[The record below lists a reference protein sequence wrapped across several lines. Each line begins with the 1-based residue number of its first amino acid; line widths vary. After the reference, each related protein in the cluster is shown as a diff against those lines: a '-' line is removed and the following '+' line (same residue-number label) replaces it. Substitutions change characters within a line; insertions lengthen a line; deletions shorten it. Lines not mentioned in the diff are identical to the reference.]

1 MTFFVLRHTFEVMKK
16 NTLLLIGLFTISFGY
31 SQKIE
36 FDFLANSLDETVL
49 KDYQYIKPHFLGD
62 KVARKVKL
70 IDLAYKWEDPPTA
83 MRSTPLIKIE
93 KQPIYFAIR
102 KVISPRFYKNKI
114 KSKSI
119 TKDQAIEQISEILDI
134 AIMIRYQDTE
144 SLESILRGIDN
155 GDNVIDIFKNKIEL
169 IYF

>member
-1 MTFFVLRHTFEVMKK
+1 MIFFIQSNSFVSMKRFLIIVLVI
-16 NTLLLIGLFTISFGY
+16 LSYPGL
-31 SQKIE
+31 SQKLE
-36 FDFLANSLDETVL
+36 FDFMASSLDETIL

-62 KVARKVKL
+62 QVARKIKL

-93 KQPIYFAIR
+93 KQPIYFALR

-114 KSKSI
+114 KSKSM
-119 TKDQAIEQISEILDI
+119 TKDEAIEQIIQLLDI
-134 AIMIRYQDTE
+134 ALMIRYQDTE
-144 SLESILRGIDN
+144 TLESMLRGIDN
-155 GDNVIDIFKNKIEL
+155 GDNVVEIFKDKIDI